1 MSIQRPR
8 AKRPEEKGIQ
18 DKMRLGF
25 VSIQRSRVKRPEEK
39 GIQDEMR
46 LTP

>member
-1 MSIQRPR
+1 VSIQRPR